1 LSLTGTKQ
9 SIVLPT
15 KSKSLEAITSKVVFL
30 LSVTIALVV
39 DDPPV
44 THLLKLQSFLY
55 VFTFITKGEAR
66 LTTLKY

>member
-1 LSLTGTKQ
+1 LGTKQ

-44 THLLKLQSFLY
+44 TATPVKITLKLNPFSMYSPSLP
-55 VFTFITKGEAR
+55 KAR
-66 LTTLKY
+66 HV